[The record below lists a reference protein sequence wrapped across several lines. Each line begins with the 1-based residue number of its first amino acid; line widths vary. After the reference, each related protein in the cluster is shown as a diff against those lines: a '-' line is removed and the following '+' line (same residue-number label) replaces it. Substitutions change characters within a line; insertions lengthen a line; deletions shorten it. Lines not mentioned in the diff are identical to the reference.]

1 MAGEEAGRRRLLL
14 WRLSLLRR
22 EDCCWSHGGRGE
34 DFFCREERERKRGTV
49 IGGEVTG

>member
-1 MAGEEAGRRRLLL
+1 LAGEEARRRRLLL

-34 DFFCREERERKRGTV
+34 DFFVEKRGRGTV